1 MWPELPDVSEFSRQV
16 RTIIGA
22 LVDGVPEEDITI
34 TGILDAVDRGLT
46 TIDRPG
52 GWLDRQQL
60 SRARASD
67 TVQGDLRALRGNFLF
82 VCLFVCLLG
91 F

>member
-1 MWPELPDVSEFSRQV
+1 MWPKLPNVSEFSRQA

-22 LVDGVPEEDITI
+22 LVDGVPEEDITM

-52 GWLDRQQL
+52 D
-60 SRARASD
+60 
-67 TVQGDLRALRGNFLF
+67 
-82 VCLFVCLLG
+82 
-91 F
+91 